1 MLAPRP
7 RASSALAALVR
18 LFCQISIW
26 RQGPQDVPAVG
37 ILLPLTI
44 CAYVLVS
51 ALLGKLLPPQRP
63 DWLAQLG
70 LDVAFVALWYWLLL
84 RIARRSERYL
94 QTAVALFGLQTVLAV
109 PSIISVWLVQ
119 RYAAD
124 PLWQAPVYIAAVAV
138 LIWTLVAVGHILH
151 ATLERPLGF
160 CLILAFG
167 QMLTEE
173 LLFLAVFESS

>member
-1 MLAPRP
+1 M
-7 RASSALAALVR
+7 R
-18 LFCQISIW
+18 LYGYIAIW
-26 RQGPQDVPAVG
+26 QRGPQDLPAVG

-44 CAYVLVS
+44 GAYVLLS
-51 ALLGKLLPPQRP
+51 ALLGQLLPPQRP
-63 DWLAQLG
+63 DWLVQLG
-70 LDVAFVALWYWLLL
+70 ADVVFVAAWYWALL
-84 RIARRSERYL
+84 RIVGRSERYV
-94 QTAVALFGLQTVLAV
+94 QTAAALFGVQTVLAV